1 MQTEKR
7 WITAQLLFSA
17 ISEELASHRRASF
30 TVTGMSMWPF
40 LCHGRDQVILEE
52 YIPGTL
58 RKGDVVLLQTPLGNY
73 LLHRVTR
80 VLPDGFETT
89 GDGNCFRDGRF
100 PFCCIRARASA
111 FVRKGKII
119 DCRSAAWRAL
129 FAVWMAL
136 FPVRRPLFLLWGH
149 LRPYIRH
156 IR

>member
-1 MQTEKR
+1 MQPEKR
-7 WITAQLLFSA
+7 WITAQLLFTA
-17 ISEELASHRRASF
+17 ISEELAAHRRASF

-40 LCHGRDQVILEE
+40 LCHGRDQVILEA
-52 YIPGTL
+52 YTPGTL

-111 FVRKGKII
+111 FVRKGKTIRC
-119 DCRSAAWRAL
+119 DAWLWRAV

-136 FPVRRPLFLLWGH
+136 FPIRRPLFFLWGR
-149 LRPYIRH
+149 LRPCLRK
-156 IR
+156 